1 MSEMKW
7 LKRIAIIVVLLLVV
21 LAAVP
26 FFLSLNDYIPQIEK
40 AASEKLR
47 EPVKIKNLRASTVP
61 LPHLTIDGISVGKP
75 GELSVGKVTVT
86 PDLRSLFSP
95 VKVISSIKIDSLLLT
110 QKAIDKIPGWTKPQ
124 GPQPAQPLV
133 VIRSIVLEDA
143 MIKLD
148 KASFGP
154 LAARLELN
162 AQGEPANASVNTKD
176 GKLKALITPGKT
188 GYQID
193 VTAKSWT
200 PPVGPAVVFDQLSI
214 KGVAR
219 TGDAT
224 LNQINA
230 RMYGGTVT
238 GKTDIGWQK
247 GLQLKGNFTIDQVEL
262 KPLVP
267 LLAPGKRMS
276 GKFSAKPVFSAS
288 APAANQLMNVLRL
301 DTPFDV
307 KDGVLYGVDIEKAAT
322 SLIKR
327 ETGGETRFEQLSG
340 HLAMER
346 GTQRFS
352 DLKIA
357 TGALAASGNVSI
369 SPKKELSGR
378 VTAEVK
384 AASVTAASVPLNV
397 SGTVDSPML
406 LPTGGTV
413 AGAAA
418 GTAILGPGL
427 GTSIGAKVGGWAEG
441 LFGKKE
447 ERK

>member
-1 MSEMKW
+1 MKW